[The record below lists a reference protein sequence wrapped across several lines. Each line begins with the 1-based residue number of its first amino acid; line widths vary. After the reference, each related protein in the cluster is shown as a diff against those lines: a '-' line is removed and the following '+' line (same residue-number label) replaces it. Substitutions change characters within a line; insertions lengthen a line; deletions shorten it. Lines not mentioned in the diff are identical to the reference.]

1 MTPLVISADGTL
13 LPYTPE
19 YIFPYNFNIPPNKI
33 HDNDIKKMEYINE
46 QLTCYMRL
54 KKITFNCF
62 KIKKNDLHKKYI
74 IPIIKAKFQ
83 FGLTY

>member
-1 MTPLVISADGTL
+1 MHIGHYEWYFYLINKIETVFTL

-33 HDNDIKKMEYINE
+33 HENDIKKMEYINE

-54 KKITFNCF
+54 KKITFNCWTF
-62 KIKKNDLHKKYI
+62 S
-74 IPIIKAKFQ
+74 
-83 FGLTY
+83 

>member
-1 MTPLVISADGTL
+1 
-13 LPYTPE
+13 
-19 YIFPYNFNIPPNKI
+19 
-33 HDNDIKKMEYINE
+33 MEYINE

-62 KIKKNDLHKKYI
+62 KIKINYLHKKYI
-74 IPIIKAKFQ
+74 IPIVTVIKAKFQ